1 MRRVAARCEAVRQA
15 SRPPRGWGDFL
26 YTALPLA
33 ALALALTIP
42 QARAQNTYKWVDEK
56 GVVHYTDKMP
66 PEMINKGATVLDKQA
81 RPIKKVDPAPTPEQ
95 RAAKEAEE
103 ERQKQLA
110 RERDVAERKN
120 RALLHSYTSESE
132 IDLAKHRAL
141 GTLDTQ
147 IASAE
152 GYIVQLDKRKKEA
165 EARKAQLGDKPVPEQ
180 LERELMTIDIEHA
193 KQASLISQKK
203 QEKSTITARYDAD
216 KQRWRE
222 LRAVADANAA
232 ATADA
237 RAKAGTP
244 TAK

>member
-1 MRRVAARCEAVRQA
+1 MRQAAARCEAGRQTG
-15 SRPPRGWGDFL
+15 RPPRWWGDFL
-26 YTALPLA
+26 RSALPLA

-42 QARAQNTYKWVDEK
+42 HAWAQNTYKWVDDK

-81 RPIKKVDPAPTPEQ
+81 RPIKKVDPALTPDQ

-110 RERDVAERKN
+110 RERDSAERKN
-120 RALLHSYTSESE
+120 RALLDSYTSESE
-132 IDLAKHRAL
+132 IDLAKSRAL

-147 IASAE
+147 IQSAE
-152 GYIVQLDKRKKEA
+152 GYIVQLNKRKKEA
-165 EARKAQLGDKPVPEQ
+165 EAKKAQLGGKPMPEP
-180 LERELMTIDIEHA
+180 LERELMTVDIEHA

-203 QEKSTITARYDAD
+203 QEKSMITARYDAD

-222 LRAVADANAA
+222 LRALADANAA

-237 RAKAGTP
+237 RAKAGTS